1 MRAHPEKSV
10 AHVWLMSA
18 ARTYRIGAADCLRD
32 LLHLG
37 AGLVLPTADLAHG
50 ASLPN
55 QHARSQLGVDAE
67 FRQVRTVRTVPPQ
80 APSCH
85 Y

>member
-1 MRAHPEKSV
+1 
-10 AHVWLMSA
+10 MS

-55 QHARSQLGVDAE
+55 
-67 FRQVRTVRTVPPQ
+67 
-80 APSCH
+80 
-85 Y
+85 